1 VGVIG
6 DEGLQKWGL
15 KSVGQSCLCGPCS
28 RSYSMG
34 VKRSLQ
40 SGGVLLSLLTNV
52 LTVLST
58 ATNYWIRQHGGHSG
72 LWQECAQGICYNI
85 PCQSEPLPP
94 QPSRPKALGNYGG
107 PPTFPHPRLRF
118 SCPSTTWTPTVDL
131 SPCHPCL

>member
-94 QPSRPKALGNYGG
+94 SPAGLKLWEIMGDPRPFRTLGSDSAAPPRLG
-107 PPTFPHPRLRF
+107 PPL
-118 SCPSTTWTPTVDL
+118 
-131 SPCHPCL
+131 